1 MSSAAPALGPTCPL
15 NIFEPFTYILQ
26 LKSTKLENNR
36 TKVCPP
42 LPVVLGGVWAGSP
55 AEAPQLEQVEHV
67 DPRHQR
73 PALLLAAGQQSS
85 VQTLHQLLLGGSQ
98 SISSSEKR
106 KHVG

>member
-42 LPVVLGGVWAGSP
+42 LPVVLGGVWAGPP

-67 DPRHQR
+67 HPCHQR
-73 PALLLAAGQQSS
+73 PALLAAGQQSS
-85 VQTLHQLLLGGSQ
+85 VQTLHQLLHGGSQ

>member
-42 LPVVLGGVWAGSP
+42 LPVVLGGVWAGPP

-85 VQTLHQLLLGGSQ
+85 VQALHQLLHGV
-98 SISSSEKR
+98 SESLT
-106 KHVG
+106 H